1 MKREKSFKF
10 VKGKDEKPDRWVCET
25 VFKGRKIRRYG
36 KTKEEAESRLEKAQ
50 VDKDDKNLKFVKGE
64 NSSRGYYVTEITLNY
79 QRIRRFAGY
88 TKEEAKVFLSKLRVA
103 HKEGRLDEVIN
114 PQLAKM
120 DTFGIYADQLLNSAE
135 WKAKRSHKRNKIS
148 LNHLNR
154 VFEKIKLVDINPA
167 LVRKYMTER
176 MEKDGKS
183 PATVNRELS
192 FLKSVLYAA
201 EYDGLIPSNPIRGRR
216 VKKLE
221 EANSREK
228 AILEMNLTDDVQRLL
243 VECASEELKPIL
255 KIALLTGMRQGEIL
269 KLKWKDINFRLCEI
283 RIPSENAKS
292 KKERFVPISPEL
304 STELDTLP
312 RKSEYVF
319 YNPETGTHVQYV
331 RRSFKSALEAA
342 DIEGLRFHDL
352 RHLAASRLVK
362 VTDVVTASKI
372 LGHSSLDMT
381 LRYVHSMQKDRH
393 AAIEKAAENLFRG
406 RQKDVNGK
414 IGMAEEEATL
424 SRLIN

>member
-1 MKREKSFKF
+1 MIREKNFKF

-64 NSSRGYYVTEITLNY
+64 NGSRGYYVTEITLNY

-103 HKEGRLDEVIN
+103 HKEGRLDKVIN

-176 MEKDGKS
+176 MEKDSKS

-228 AILEMNLTDDVQRLL
+228 AILEMNLTDDVQRRL

-292 KKERFVPISPEL
+292 KKERFVPIRPEL
-304 STELDTLP
+304 STELDTLQ

>member
-1 MKREKSFKF
+1 MKRAKYFKF
-10 VKGKDEKPDRWVCET
+10 IKGKNEKPDRWLCET
-25 VFKGRKIRRYG
+25 DFKGRKIRRYG

-64 NSSRGYYVTEITLNY
+64 NGSRGYYITEITLNY
-79 QRIRRFAGY
+79 RRIRRFAGY
-88 TKEEAKVFLSKLRVA
+88 TKEEAKVCLGKLRIA
-103 HKEGRLDEVIN
+103 AREGRLDEVIN
-114 PQLAKM
+114 PQRTNM
-120 DTFGIYADQLLNSAE
+120 ETFGVYADQLLNSAE
-135 WKAKRSHKRNKIS
+135 WKAKRSHRRNRIS
-148 LNHLNR
+148 FNHLNQI
-154 VFEKIKLVDINPA
+154 FKKIKLIDINPA

-176 MEKDGKS
+176 MEKDKKS

-228 AILEMNLTDDVQRLL
+228 AILEMNLTDDVQRRL
-243 VECASEELKPIL
+243 VECASEELRPIL

-304 STELDTLP
+304 SAELDTLP

-319 YNPETGTHVQYV
+319 YNADTGTHVQYV

-414 IGMAEEEATL
+414 IGMTEEEATQ

>member
-1 MKREKSFKF
+1 MKREKNLKF
-10 VKGKDEKPDRWVCET
+10 VKGKDDKPDRWLCET
-25 VFKGRKIRRYG
+25 IFKGRKIRRYG
-36 KTKEEAESRLEKAQ
+36 KTKEEAENRLAKVQ
-50 VDKDDKNLKFVKGE
+50 VDKEDKNLKFVKGE
-64 NSSRGYYVTEITLNY
+64 NGSRGYYVTEITLNY
-79 QRIRRFAGY
+79 KRVRRFAGY
-88 TKEEAKVFLSKLRVA
+88 TKEEAKVLLGKLRIA
-103 HKEGRLDEVIN
+103 HKEGRLEEFLN
-114 PQLAKM
+114 PRQVDM
-120 DTFGIYADQLLNSAE
+120 DTFGVYAEQLLNSAE
-135 WKAKRSHKRNKIS
+135 WKAKRSHRRDKIS

-154 VFEKIKLVDINPA
+154 TFKNVQLAGINPA

-176 MEKDGKS
+176 MEKDGMS
-183 PATVNRELS
+183 PATINRELS

-201 EYDGLIPSNPIRGRR
+201 EYDGIIASNPIRGRR

-228 AILEMNLTDDVQRLL
+228 AILLMNLTDDAQRRL

-283 RIPSENAKS
+283 RIPVENAKS

-304 STELDTLP
+304 SAELDTLP

-319 YNPETGTHVQYV
+319 YNPVTGTHVQYV
-331 RRSFKSALEAA
+331 RKSFKSALEAA

-393 AAIEKAAENLFRG
+393 AAIEKAAKNLFRG